1 MKASQRF
8 RLRKIAVLAHRI
20 TAIDSNIS
28 QSAAWKYAWD
38 YVRNLEAKQANRKNA
53 PWAAPEARTKDFY
66 GYCQS

>member
-53 PWAAPEARTKDFY
+53 GP
-66 GYCQS
+66 